1 MKNMREKFHKLIT
14 VILCFLVSMVPKRD
28 EVDVSMIGQAVTA
41 PLFDGNAASTATVS
55 AENMDKDVNMW
66 IFHSRKRHRL
76 WKKLF
81 FWLQGPG
88 DTKLT

>member
-28 EVDVSMIGQAVTA
+28 EVDATVIGQAVAA
-41 PLFDGNAASTATVS
+41 PPVNGNAADTATVH
-55 AENMDKDVNMW
+55 AEKMDKDVNMW
-66 IFHSRKRHRL
+66 IMHGRKRHRL

>member
-1 MKNMREKFHKLIT
+1 MKNVKEKFHKLIT

-28 EVDVSMIGQAVTA
+28 EVDASVIGQAVTA
-41 PLFDGNAASTATVS
+41 SPLNGNAATSATVS

-66 IFHSRKRHRL
+66 IMHSRKRHRL

-88 DTKLT
+88 DTNLT